1 MSAGPD
7 VTVPLTAPVAGGV
20 ASVIRGGPSVDQAA
34 VPLPAEVL
42 VSGTGGRGPALVL
55 DAPISFW
62 GGVEAATGRIA
73 DVRHP
78 QLGQCIGGT
87 VLFLPG
93 TIGSS
98 SASAVLLE
106 LVHNGHAPA
115 ALVLH
120 EPDAIL
126 LLGLIVAR
134 EMGWPTPV
142 ALRLCRDRHAAFV
155 GRTVDV
161 DAAGRLLVT
170 G

>member
-1 MSAGPD
+1 MTG
-7 VTVPLTAPVAGGV
+7 TLQPVHG
-20 ASVIRGGPSVDQAA
+20 
-34 VPLPAEVL
+34 EVL
-42 VSGTGGRGPALVL
+42 VAGAPGAGPALVL
-55 DAPISFW
+55 SAPISFW
-62 GGVEAATGRIA
+62 GGVDPKSGRIA

-78 QLGQCIGGT
+78 QHGLAISGC

-106 LVHNGHAPA
+106 LVRNGRAPA

-134 EMGWPTPV
+134 EMGWEAPV
-142 ALRLCRDRHAAFV
+142 AVRLDRKAFALFKDGSSV
-155 GRTVDV
+155 RVEADGSLNLQMD
-161 DAAGRLLVT
+161 
-170 G
+170 